1 MSSRQAWAGE
11 LPGVHI
17 RLSALG
23 RLGLER
29 RFYLY
34 SSYTDRKHVSDWPGV
49 FFLLYCV
56 TLIFYFVFL
65 FVLLGL
71 FFRRLG
77 FLRFTQ
83 CL

>member
-11 LPGVHI
+11 LPSVYI
-17 RLSALG
+17 KLSALG

-34 SSYTDRKHVSDWPGV
+34 SSYTDRKHLRDWPGV
-49 FFLLYCV
+49 FLMYCV
-56 TLIFYFVFL
+56 MFIFYFVFL

-71 FFRRLG
+71 FFCRLG